1 MTEKIILF
9 FVLLVFSA
17 LFSSSETALFSVR
30 RKILEGIAKEGNP
43 AARRVLALLDKPRRL
58 LITILSANIF
68 VNISLAV
75 LAVSI
80 AYDIAMTHQW
90 PLLWSVLFEVLAVT
104 LLILIFGEI
113 LPKIIAV
120 RNPVRYSMAI
130 SGFISMLNYL
140 LTPSTEFFYRAI
152 NGLARLFR
160 VEKESLFNRTE
171 DLYALVELGEKRGM
185 LQSKEKDMITSLMKF
200 SDTSIR
206 EIMVPRP
213 DIIAID
219 IHQKPQEIIQFVEAQ
234 RFSRFPVY
242 QNDLD
247 TIIGFLFTKDL
258 LPYIDQEVPDFNT
271 RNLLRPP
278 LFVPETKS
286 ISNMLKEFQERKT
299 KIAVVVDEYG
309 GTSGIVTVEDV
320 LEEILGDIQDEMDD
334 DEQPE
339 FVWNA
344 PNELCVEAGIN
355 VEDLAELLKTDFPEE
370 REYDTLGGF
379 IMDELG
385 HVPKPREKV
394 SWKGFEFIVQK
405 MDKRRLVSILIKLP
419 DRSAN
424 EA

>member
-1 MTEKIILF
+1 MTGKIILL
-9 FVLLVFSA
+9 FVLLFLSA
-17 LFSSSETALFSVR
+17 LFSSSETALFGVR
-30 RKILEGIAKEGNP
+30 RKMVEGMAKEGNP

-58 LITILSANIF
+58 RITILSANIF
-68 VNISLAV
+68 VNISLTV

-80 AYDIAMTHQW
+80 AYDIATAHQW
-90 PLLWSVLFEVLAVT
+90 PLLWSILLEALAVT
-104 LLILIFGEI
+104 LMILIFGEI

-130 SGFISMLNYL
+130 SGFISLLNYL

-152 NGLARLFR
+152 NGIARLFR

-171 DLYALVELGEKRGM
+171 DLYALVELGEQSGM

-219 IHQKPQEIIQFVEAQ
+219 IHQKPENIIHFVEAQ

-258 LPYIDQEVPDFNT
+258 LPYIDQELPNFNI
-271 RNLLRPP
+271 RSLLRPP

-286 ISNMLKEFQERKT
+286 ISSMLKEFQQRKT

-320 LEEILGDIQDEMDD
+320 LEEILGDIQDEMDEH
-334 DEQPE
+334 EQPE
-339 FVWNA
+339 FVWNS
-344 PNELCVEAGIN
+344 PNELCVEAGMN
-355 VEDLAELLKTDFPEE
+355 VEDLAELLKTQFPEE

-379 IMDELG
+379 IMDKLG
-385 HVPKPREKV
+385 HVPKTREKV

-419 DRSAN
+419 DNAAD

>member
-1 MTEKIILF
+1 MTGKIILF

-17 LFSSSETALFSVR
+17 LFSSSETALFIVR

>member
-1 MTEKIILF
+1 MTGKIILF